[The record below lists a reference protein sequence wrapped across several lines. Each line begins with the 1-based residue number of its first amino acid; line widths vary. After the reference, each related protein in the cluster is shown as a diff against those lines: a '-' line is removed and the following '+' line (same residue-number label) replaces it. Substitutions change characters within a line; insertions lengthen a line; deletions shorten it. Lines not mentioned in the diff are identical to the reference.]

1 MKLTKQM
8 LREMIEEEIEEGL
21 RSNPTGSPERLHQLR
36 VQAAQ
41 REPNQAGFI
50 QYWMS
55 LGKDHMNVEDL
66 EGILSPEEYSAYAE
80 GWNRGAASEKDFFTG
95 LKNPPAPVG
104 AGRPEGGQR
113 QRFSGW
119 NAPKQHLYNKRK
131 IK

>member
-1 MKLTKQM
+1 MKLTKQL

-21 RSNPTGSPERLHQLR
+21 RSNPAVPPERLHQLR

-55 LGKDHMNVEDL
+55 HGNNHMNVEDL

-80 GWNRGAASEKDFFTG
+80 GWNRGATSEKEFFTG
-95 LKNPPAPVG
+95 LKNPPSPVG
-104 AGRPEGGQR
+104 AGHPEPAQQ

-119 NAPKQHLYNKRK
+119 NAPKKHLYNKRK